1 MELYTFPHFS
11 GGDDIERQR
20 ASCPDQVCIDLF
32 DFLLY
37 NVVLTK
43 AVELK
48 ESYSPIVFVI
58 QAINKTDQMHII
70 FLLAHLNCGFL
81 KGR

>member
-1 MELYTFPHFS
+1 MELYTFPRFS

-37 NVVLTK
+37 NVVLD
-43 AVELK
+43 
-48 ESYSPIVFVI
+48 
-58 QAINKTDQMHII
+58 NR
-70 FLLAHLNCGFL
+70 N
-81 KGR
+81 